1 MVRYRIFFDDRRLD
15 KSGRGKLRIVVT
27 KQGDSSMFSLG
38 IAVLPCQ
45 WDGDKIVDHPNAS
58 TLNSLLSIKKG
69 AIDRALLEA
78 STMGSFCGMTAKDI
92 SEELRC
98 VLDPELKLE
107 REQHKAAVML
117 DRQRFLPFFHDV
129 MASKHNIGT
138 RGLYRDTFNKIR
150 SYCSASNTEADALL
164 FESIDKSWLDSFVL
178 FCKTTESQNTVSRH
192 LRDIRAVLNEAIDEG
207 RTQSYPFRKYKIK
220 TEESFDKSFTA
231 EELRKLFRY
240 ECYPGGEQ
248 QAVDMFKLSFCLI
261 GINSVDLAFLK
272 EVDRG
277 RVNFIRRKTHKPYSI
292 KVQPEALGI
301 IEKYKGKEYLLDLLE
316 KNPNYKTFFNRAS
329 KTLRKVGKRRVVGK
343 KSEGTAILPRVCFGS
358 ARTSWA
364 TIAQSELD
372 IPRDVIAAAL
382 GHHTVDITTTY
393 LRTKWR
399 EKVDDANRKVLD
411 WVFYGI
417 KD

>member
-1 MVRYRIFFDDRRLD
+1 
-15 KSGRGKLRIVVT
+15 
-27 KQGDSSMFSLG
+27 MFSLG

-45 WDGDKIVDHPNAS
+45 WDGTKIVDHPQAS
-58 TLNSLLSIKKG
+58 TLNSMLSMKKG

-78 STMGSFCGMTAKDI
+78 SAMGSFCGMTAKDVA
-92 SEELRC
+92 EELKC
-98 VLDPELKLE
+98 VLDPELKLQ
-107 REQHKAAVML
+107 REQKKALAIL
-117 DRQRFLPFFHDV
+117 DRQLFIPFYREF
-129 MASKHNIGT
+129 MSSKHNPGT
-138 RGLYRDTFNKIR
+138 RGLYNDTLKKIV
-150 SYCSASNTEADALL
+150 SYCSAVGCDADTLV
-164 FESIDKSWLDSFVL
+164 FESIDKAWLDDFVV
-178 FCKTTESQNTVSRH
+178 FCRTTESQNTVSRH

-231 EELRKLFRY
+231 EELRNLFRY

-248 QAVDMFKLSFCLI
+248 RAVDMFKLSFCLI
-261 GINSVDLAFLK
+261 GINSVDLAYLK
-272 EVDRG
+272 DVDRG
-277 RVNFIRRKTHKPYSI
+277 RVNYVRRKTHKAYSI
-292 KVQPEALGI
+292 KVQPEALDI
-301 IEKYKGKEYLLDLLE
+301 IERYKGEEYLLDILD

-343 KSEGTAILPRVCFGS
+343 KSEGTAILPGVCFGS

-399 EKVDDANRKVLD
+399 EKVDKANRKVLD

-417 KD
+417 KDDK